1 MMTIGLLTRNAITPV
16 SGSFDFNT
24 AGPLN
29 TVGPYWVSLLAWV
42 STSAVGAG
50 ALSFSMS
57 HVDAVGN
64 TVLSSTI
71 SGSLPLASATS
82 TFSTAVEMIFR
93 QSGTAI
99 WTLDTAL
106 AGSALTSKVSYRVMV
121 YPQDAPEFN
130 PF

>member
-1 MMTIGLLTRNAITPV
+1 MTIGLLTRDVVTPV

-42 STSAVGAG
+42 STADVVAG

-64 TVLSSTI
+64 TVLSPTV
-71 SGSLPLASATS
+71 SGTLVLSDPTS

-93 QSGTAI
+93 QNGTAL

-106 AGSALTSKVSYRVMV
+106 GGSAGTSKVSYRVMV
-121 YPQDAPEFN
+121 YPQDSPEFN